1 MKKFAFIVSYFGGIA
16 SQSIKRQFVF
26 IALTSF
32 LSTIIISF
40 QPVIMAKLVSVIE
53 QPDSDLSVAL
63 SALALSYIVLMCLRK
78 LSSAII
84 IIMMISLRNKL
95 VIMLSD
101 HYLKNIFHGYK
112 IKENENTGDITQRLN
127 QASDELSTVLR
138 NTVHNFLP
146 PLLQLTFSIIVI
158 IFHESYVVAILF
170 CIYFGLYFLVKGKFN
185 SQIVMLYNDF
195 YGTSVKK
202 YSVITDSVKNIGAA
216 RACNS
221 YPFLFARYE
230 ALLNTIEGKHASL
243 LREDVKF
250 LVAESCLNVLFFGAA
265 FLFSLYQALHQQI
278 SLGHFVMISSYIILL
293 SGPLESIGA
302 MYTALMKSTESLN
315 GFIKDIRLPRE
326 HIFSER
332 SQAGE
337 SVALTLSDVT
347 FHYQGATSPAVEHFS
362 LNISGPGF
370 ITLTGTSGSGKST
383 LAKLIAGEI
392 NPTAGSIRLNGR
404 DLRNMTAEDLAG
416 TLYHVSQNDGIF
428 MDTLRF
434 NLQIACPGA
443 SDPQLID
450 ALNLAR
456 LDDLQYDEGTDILD
470 MVIGDGGLTLS
481 GGQRQRLSLA
491 RLFLREPNII
501 ILDEVT
507 SALDVINE
515 IKVIEN
521 IKSRFPTAIILSISH
536 RYTTFHFS
544 DEILVLSREGLADR
558 GRLTVLRERCPYI
571 RSVMQNAADAE
582 AAAV

>member
-1 MKKFAFIVSYFGGIA
+1 MKKIAFIISYFGGIA
-16 SQSIKRQFVF
+16 SQSIKRQFFF

-63 SALALSYIVLMCLRK
+63 SVLALSYIVLMCLRK
-78 LSSAII
+78 LSSAVI

-146 PLLQLTFSIIVI
+146 PLLQLIFSIIVI
-158 IFHESYVVAILF
+158 IWYESYVVAILF
-170 CIYFGLYFLVKGKFN
+170 CIYFGLYFLVKNKFN

-202 YSVITDSVKNIGAA
+202 YSVITDSIKNIGTA

-326 HIFSER
+326 HVFSEHP
-332 SQAGE
+332 QAGE

-347 FHYQGATSPAVEHFS
+347 FHYQGAASPTIKHFS
-362 LNISGPGF
+362 LNIFGPGF

-392 NPTAGSIRLNGR
+392 NPTAGSIRINGR

-450 ALNLAR
+450 ALNFAR

-515 IKVIEN
+515 VKVIEN

-558 GRLTVLRERCPYI
+558 GGLTVLRERCSYI